1 MAHFSCFLNKR
12 FCIFILHWALNL
24 MELAPVVE
32 MGEVSH
38 RNMGNFIGRRRG
50 DRVSEQLWRAK
61 RRLTATSDPGQAH
74 PTKL

>member
-1 MAHFSCFLNKR
+1 MVHFSCFLNKR

-24 MELAPVVE
+24 TELAPVVE

-50 DRVSEQLWRAK
+50 DRV
-61 RRLTATSDPGQAH
+61 
-74 PTKL
+74 